1 MAVSRPKRW
10 AKACSDASAAL
21 GDLQEAISELQ
32 SLQEEYQE
40 WADNLP
46 ENLQSSALADKLQT
60 IVDLDLSQIDQIED
74 LINEAESV
82 DLPLGFGRD

>member
-1 MAVSRPKRW
+1 MKSRPKRW
-10 AKACSDASAAL
+10 AEACLNASNAISNL
-21 GDLQEAISELQ
+21 EEAISELQ

-46 ENLQSSALADKLQT
+46 ENLQSSALAEKLQA
-60 IVDLDLSQIDQIED
+60 ICDLDFSSGVDEIQSLIE
-74 LINEAESV
+74 EAESL